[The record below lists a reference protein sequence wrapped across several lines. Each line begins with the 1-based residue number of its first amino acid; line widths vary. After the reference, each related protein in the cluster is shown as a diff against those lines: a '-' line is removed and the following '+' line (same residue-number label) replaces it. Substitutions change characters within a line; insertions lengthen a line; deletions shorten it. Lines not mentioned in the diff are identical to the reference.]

1 LINLSGVYHYDARGA
16 TAEYADLFG
25 SLIYRR
31 EGPEELLLEPDVFD
45 ASIVAKRT
53 HASALPQYAD
63 SLIMPQMA
71 TRRTVQL
78 TTLGRA
84 RRRADSRID

>member
-16 TAEYADLFG
+16 TAESADLLG

-53 HASALPQYAD
+53 HASALPQ
-63 SLIMPQMA
+63 
-71 TRRTVQL
+71 
-78 TTLGRA
+78 
-84 RRRADSRID
+84 